1 MFCSVVLLTSASL
14 CLSKAAEKPLL
25 LSSFSCWRGKV
36 MVNNTVTTYPA
47 DGQSHAA
54 AHRGVPSLTVD
65 GESVSMSMTRSSVN
79 YSRVTEFRGKNE
91 RKERGTGGRVDAHE
105 EDRTHQAERRC
116 GFSSEEGG
124 EMTRHMEN
132 TQTSP
137 THQPCVCRRGGS
149 PPKTLSWSGLNKLMM
164 SEMEEDTRSNI
175 SMQRKFCV
183 TVFGLLCTQ
192 QHQQSQW
199 QSSSWSCV
207 HNNPNVVFYLGWN
220 VPAICFKKTWNG
232 GTSCD
237 PDQDGT
243 LGCSFAPGLENLIT
257 IAKLHFNFHLNFLSR
272 TPKQQRGSV
281 W

>member
-1 MFCSVVLLTSASL
+1 MKMFCSVVLLTSAG
-14 CLSKAAEKPLL
+14 LSVQSSRKTTATVKLL
-25 LSSFSCWRGKV
+25 MFKRDV
-36 MVNNTVTTYPA
+36 MVNNIATAHPT

-65 GESVSMSMTRSSVN
+65 SESVSMSMTRSSVN
-79 YSRVTEFRGKNE
+79 YSRVTEFRGKSE
-91 RKERGTGGRVDAHE
+91 RKARGTGGRVDAHE

-183 TVFGLLCTQ
+183 TVFGLWCTQ
-192 QHQQSQW
+192 QHQQSQ
-199 QSSSWSCV
+199 
-207 HNNPNVVFYLGWN
+207 
-220 VPAICFKKTWNG
+220 
-232 GTSCD
+232 
-237 PDQDGT
+237 
-243 LGCSFAPGLENLIT
+243 
-257 IAKLHFNFHLNFLSR
+257 
-272 TPKQQRGSV
+272 
-281 W
+281 